1 MAGLG
6 RPPVGEVDDLA
17 SLARLDEKALLE
29 ELRTRYNRDA
39 IYVSESSV
47 SFFLRWMVEFMLF
60 SFVCFVSTKR
70 HMWETF
76 W

>member
-29 ELRTRYNRDA
+29 ELRTRYSKDA
-39 IYVSESSV
+39 IYVRDSSV
-47 SFFLRWMVEFMLF
+47 SLFLRCIVEFML
-60 SFVCFVSTKR
+60 VCFATLVSVDR
-70 HMWETF
+70 RMWETS
-76 W
+76 

>member
-39 IYVSESSV
+39 IYTYVGDILV
-47 SFFLRWMVEFMLF
+47 AVNPF
-60 SFVCFVSTKR
+60 KR
-70 HMWETF
+70 LPIF
-76 W
+76 DKKVN